1 VPSAKANSLIANK
14 QITNNVIANK
24 QKANKPPPNM
34 NQRERNKQ
42 ADLEL
47 LRQFVALVKNL
58 LLFCFILFCVVL
70 AVFEIFKS
78 F

>member
-1 VPSAKANSLIANK
+1 
-14 QITNNVIANK
+14 
-24 QKANKPPPNM
+24 M

>member
-1 VPSAKANSLIANK
+1 
-14 QITNNVIANK
+14 
-24 QKANKPPPNM
+24 M

-47 LRQFVALVKNL
+47 LRQFVALIPKV
-58 LLFCFILFCVVL
+58 LFVGFVVVL
-70 AVFEIFKS
+70 VVLEIISIFKS

>member
-1 VPSAKANSLIANK
+1 VPSARASSL
-14 QITNNVIANK
+14 IANK

-47 LRQFVALVKNL
+47 LRQFVALIPKV
-58 LLFCFILFCVVL
+58 LFVGFVVVL
-70 AVFEIFKS
+70 VVLEIISIFKS

>member
-1 VPSAKANSLIANK
+1 
-14 QITNNVIANK
+14 
-24 QKANKPPPNM
+24 M

-47 LRQFVALVKNL
+47 LRQFVTLIPKV
-58 LLFCFILFCVVL
+58 LFVGFVVVL
-70 AVFEIFKS
+70 VVLEIIIIFKS